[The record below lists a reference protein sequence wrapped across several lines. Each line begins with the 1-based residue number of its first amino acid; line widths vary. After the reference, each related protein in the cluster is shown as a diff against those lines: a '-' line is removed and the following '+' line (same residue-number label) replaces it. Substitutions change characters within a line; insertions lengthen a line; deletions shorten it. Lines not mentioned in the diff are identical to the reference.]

1 MKKFLIAT
9 FLAAFALACM
19 VGFAACTE
27 DPDGPDT
34 PHEHAFGAWETVT
47 AATCTEAGEEERVCT
62 ECGAKETRAVAA
74 LGHRFEVRV
83 ISAATCTEAGEE
95 ERTCTEC
102 GAKETAAVAPLG
114 HDVAEG
120 ICALCGATFEAT
132 DADCFSFRELED
144 GSYAISDVAPGA
156 SLPADVVIPWE
167 YNGKP
172 VTAIDD
178 MVGYEDAS
186 ARTLLIP
193 AGIVSVGDA
202 VFAMCKDLESVT
214 LGRDVAEFGKSA
226 FRGSPA
232 LASLAVA
239 QSNPVFHGAG
249 NCVIETQGKVLRVG
263 CKESVIPADGSVTQI
278 AEYAFYFATGL
289 QHIEFPQGL
298 TSIGDSAFNQCRGL
312 TELVIPESVTQIGIA
327 AFCYCSGLESVSLP
341 AGLSA
346 IGWTAFYGCT
356 SLKEIALPAGL
367 ETVEAGL
374 FAFCSALERV
384 SLPESITSIGWGAF
398 YGCTA
403 LREIEL
409 PANLAQIEQ
418 QAFQGC
424 SSLGSIVIPEGVT
437 QIGERAFQ
445 DCASLESVVIPD
457 RMTRIEALTF
467 FRCSSLKRVFIGKNI
482 TEIVFTAFSECELTE
497 LTVAEENTVYHS
509 MNNCIIETQS
519 KTLCLGCNT
528 SVIPDDG
535 SVTQIGDGAFSY
547 CSSLTEVVIPDCV
560 TAIGDGAFSY
570 CSSLTDVIIPDGVT
584 RIGNGMFRSCTSLQH
599 IVIPD
604 SVTQIGYG
612 AFEGC
617 QSLQSAVFESP
628 NGWSCIGIWPPI
640 AAEDLSDPAKAAQCL
655 TDEYVWYD
663 WVRE

>member
-34 PHEHAFGAWETVT
+34 PHEHVFGAWETVT

-74 LGHRFEVRV
+74 RGHRFEVRV

-95 ERTCTEC
+95 ERVCTEC

-144 GSYAISDVAPGA
+144 GSYAISDVAPGV

-172 VTAIDD
+172 VTEIDD

-226 FRGSPA
+226 FRGSPV

-278 AEYAFYFATGL
+278 AEYAFYFATL
-289 QHIEFPQGL
+289 SHNFP
-298 TSIGDSAFNQCRGL
+298 
-312 TELVIPESVTQIGIA
+312 
-327 AFCYCSGLESVSLP
+327 
-341 AGLSA
+341 LSFFP
-346 IGWTAFYGCT
+346 I
-356 SLKEIALPAGL
+356 L
-367 ETVEAGL
+367 
-374 FAFCSALERV
+374 RV
-384 SLPESITSIGWGAF
+384 
-398 YGCTA
+398 C
-403 LREIEL
+403 
-409 PANLAQIEQ
+409 
-418 QAFQGC
+418 
-424 SSLGSIVIPEGVT
+424 
-437 QIGERAFQ
+437 
-445 DCASLESVVIPD
+445 
-457 RMTRIEALTF
+457 
-467 FRCSSLKRVFIGKNI
+467 
-482 TEIVFTAFSECELTE
+482 
-497 LTVAEENTVYHS
+497 
-509 MNNCIIETQS
+509 
-519 KTLCLGCNT
+519 
-528 SVIPDDG
+528 
-535 SVTQIGDGAFSY
+535 
-547 CSSLTEVVIPDCV
+547 
-560 TAIGDGAFSY
+560 
-570 CSSLTDVIIPDGVT
+570 
-584 RIGNGMFRSCTSLQH
+584 
-599 IVIPD
+599 
-604 SVTQIGYG
+604 
-612 AFEGC
+612 
-617 QSLQSAVFESP
+617 
-628 NGWSCIGIWPPI
+628 
-640 AAEDLSDPAKAAQCL
+640 
-655 TDEYVWYD
+655 
-663 WVRE
+663 

>member
-95 ERTCTEC
+95 ERVCTEC

-120 ICALCGATFEAT
+120 ICALCGETFEAT

-172 VTAIDD
+172 VTEIDD

-186 ARTLLIP
+186 VRSVLIP
-193 AGIVSVGDA
+193 AGIVSVGDV
-202 VFAMCKDLESVT
+202 VFAMCKELESVT
-214 LGRDVAEFGKSA
+214 LGRDVAEFGQST
-226 FRGSPA
+226 FRGSPV

-249 NCVIETQGKVLRVG
+249 NCVIETQGKVLRIG

-298 TSIGDSAFNQCRGL
+298 TSIGHNAFSQCRGL
-312 TELVIPESVTQIGIA
+312 TELVIPESVTQIGIT

-374 FAFCSALERV
+374 FAACTALESV
-384 SLPESITSIGWGAF
+384 SLPESLTSIGWGAF

-403 LREIEL
+403 LRGVPGLFFAREHRHPGGRDADRGAGVSGLRFAREHRHTGSYD
-409 PANLAQIEQ
+409 ANR
-418 QAFQGC
+418 
-424 SSLGSIVIPEGVT
+424 GSN
-437 QIGERAFQ
+437 
-445 DCASLESVVIPD
+445 L
-457 RMTRIEALTF
+457 L
-467 FRCSSLKRVFIGKNI
+467 
-482 TEIVFTAFSECELTE
+482 
-497 LTVAEENTVYHS
+497 
-509 MNNCIIETQS
+509 
-519 KTLCLGCNT
+519 
-528 SVIPDDG
+528 
-535 SVTQIGDGAFSY
+535 
-547 CSSLTEVVIPDCV
+547 
-560 TAIGDGAFSY
+560 
-570 CSSLTDVIIPDGVT
+570 
-584 RIGNGMFRSCTSLQH
+584 SLQQSEESFH
-599 IVIPD
+599 RKEYNRDRVYC
-604 SVTQIGYG
+604 VFRVRTYG
-612 AFEGC
+612 ADGRRGEH
-617 QSLQSAVFESP
+617 
-628 NGWSCIGIWPPI
+628 CI
-640 AAEDLSDPAKAAQCL
+640 S
-655 TDEYVWYD
+655 
-663 WVRE
+663 

>member
-1 MKKFLIAT
+1 MGHWGVFMKKL
-9 FLAAFALACM
+9 LASVACLLALSCM
-19 VGFAACTE
+19 VGLAACAE
-27 DPDGPDT
+27 DADG

-62 ECGAKETRAVAA
+62 GCGAKETRAVAPR
-74 LGHRFEVRV
+74 GHRFEVRAV
-83 ISAATCTEAGEE
+83 SAATCTEAGEE
-95 ERTCTEC
+95 ERVCTGC
-102 GAKETAAVAPLG
+102 GIKETVAVAPLG

-120 ICALCGATFEAT
+120 LCALCGETFEAT
-132 DADCFSFRELED
+132 DADYFSFRESED
-144 GSYAISDVAPGA
+144 GSYAISDVAPGV

-178 MVGYEDAS
+178 MVGYEDTS

-202 VFAMCKDLESVT
+202 VFAMCKELESVT

-278 AEYAFYFATGL
+278 AEYAFYLATGL

-298 TSIGDSAFNQCRGL
+298 TSIGDSAFNQCTGL
-312 TELVIPESVTQIGIA
+312 TELVIPEGVTQIGIA

-346 IGWTAFYGCT
+346 IGWTAFHGCT
-356 SLKEIALPAGL
+356 SLQEISLPAGL

-418 QAFQGC
+418 QAFQDC
-424 SSLGSIVIPEGVT
+424 ASLGSIVIPEGVT

-445 DCASLESVVIPD
+445 DCASLESAV
-457 RMTRIEALTF
+457 
-467 FRCSSLKRVFIGKNI
+467 
-482 TEIVFTAFSECELTE
+482 
-497 LTVAEENTVYHS
+497 
-509 MNNCIIETQS
+509 
-519 KTLCLGCNT
+519 
-528 SVIPDDG
+528 
-535 SVTQIGDGAFSY
+535 
-547 CSSLTEVVIPDCV
+547 
-560 TAIGDGAFSY
+560 
-570 CSSLTDVIIPDGVT
+570 IPDGVT
-584 RIGNGMFRSCTSLQH
+584 EIGQYTFFDCAALEQ

-604 SVTQIGYG
+604 SVTRIGHSAFYGCSDLKQIALPNGPLQIGENAFAGNAVRPSSTMLGSIMTKFWAEQVTDGVTAGEDGYWSPETTDDEPSLTVVNG
-612 AFEGC
+612 ARYVLTQLKLYTGSARLSFVLEGSD
-617 QSLQSAVFESP
+617 SLSG
-628 NGWSCIGIWPPI
+628 GWKTVQTVTD
-640 AAEDLSDPAKAAQCL
+640 AAP
-655 TDEYVWYD
+655 
-663 WVRE
+663 VREGAGYCVTTDIDAAFRYYRIRFTGMKNTDIQIYEVSAC